1 MVTSRNRS
9 EKYLLTTTLEQ
20 HLPHERL
27 PDWTTNPPPRRHR
40 PRRRSIHSNDV
51 HLQLSFSP
59 RSSIAKLPVSY
70 VPLLLHSHLFALC
83 LTAVVVWAV
92 LEASMDT
99 KQRADFYCSESG
111 TPSWHSQGTP
121 GRLISSQGREQI
133 RQNIHPRTTGRLRSL
148 NKKPINVCLP
158 ACLFVSL
165 SVRLPFLVLQVL

>member
-1 MVTSRNRS
+1 
-9 EKYLLTTTLEQ
+9 
-20 HLPHERL
+20 
-27 PDWTTNPPPRRHR
+27 
-40 PRRRSIHSNDV
+40 
-51 HLQLSFSP
+51 
-59 RSSIAKLPVSY
+59 
-70 VPLLLHSHLFALC
+70 
-83 LTAVVVWAV
+83 
-92 LEASMDT
+92 MDT